1 MNTIELFKKDLVQ
14 AAKRLGDIN
23 DFSVW
28 PKNETKLANGYIAAE
43 EAGDEYMR
51 DAYLAGLMLRH
62 WKDVN
67 RLYTK
72 CRTCDSRNSLADY
85 TTIVYERI
93 MYAFKYRAWLKEDS
107 KFNAQ
112 QCSNMAISTEVKNQM
127 YFSNLQKNLSNATV
141 NKVSLDKTIGN
152 STDGRETTIAD
163 TIADPDSDSF
173 AFSKVDGII
182 QEYLNKNKIIE
193 AIVIDTI
200 SNNPTTRTTTET
212 KVEDRVVETFDKD
225 LNKWIVEKNEDGSVK
240 MEKVKYK
247 VNYIEPWR
255 FKAVEFLVNLP
266 ESYVEEF
273 QKRFKVSA
281 ELLTEAYKA
290 ISTAKNPQVYRYLDN
305 TLADLRNNDEAILQ
319 LLR

>member
-1 MNTIELFKKDLVQ
+1 MNTIVQFKKDLVQ

-23 DFSVW
+23 DFGVW
-28 PKNETKLANGYIAAE
+28 PKDETKLANGYIAAE
-43 EAGDEYMR
+43 DAGDEFMR

-62 WKDVN
+62 WKDIN

-72 CRTCDSRNSLADY
+72 CRTCDSRNTLADF

-93 MYAFKYRAWLKEDS
+93 MYAFKYRAWLKEGT
-107 KFNAQ
+107 KLNAQ
-112 QCSNMAISTEVKNQM
+112 QCINMAISTEVKNQM
-127 YFSNLQKNLSNATV
+127 YFSNLQKNLSNAIV

-152 STDGRETTIAD
+152 STDDRETTIAD
-163 TIADPDSDSF
+163 TIADPESDSF
-173 AFSKVDGII
+173 AFSKVGGII

-200 SNNPTTRTTTET
+200 SNNPTMRVTTET
-212 KVEDRVVETFDKD
+212 KVEERVVETFDKD
-225 LNKWIVEKNEDGSVK
+225 LNKWVVEKNEDGSVK

-247 VNYIEPWR
+247 VNYVEPWR
-255 FKAVEFLVNLP
+255 SKIAKFLMNLP

-281 ELLTEAYKA
+281 ELLIEAYKA
-290 ISTAKNPQVYRYLDN
+290 ISTARNPKVYKYLDN
-305 TLADLRNNDEAILQ
+305 TLAELRNNKEAILQ
-319 LLR
+319 MLR

>member
-1 MNTIELFKKDLVQ
+1 MNTIVQFKKDLVQ

-28 PKNETKLANGYIAAE
+28 PKDETKLANGYIAAE
-43 EAGDEYMR
+43 EAGDEFMR
-51 DAYLAGLMLRH
+51 EAYIAGLMLRH

-72 CRTCDSRNSLADY
+72 CRTCDSRNTLADF
-85 TTIVYERI
+85 TTIIYERI
-93 MYAFKYRAWLKEDS
+93 MYAFKYRAWLKEGT
-107 KFNAQ
+107 KLNAQ
-112 QCSNMAISTEVKNQM
+112 QCINMAISTEVKNQM

-141 NKVSLDKTIGN
+141 NNVSLDKTIGN
-152 STDGRETTIAD
+152 STDDRETTIAD

-193 AIVIDTI
+193 AIVIVTI
-200 SNNPTTRTTTET
+200 SNNPTMRVTTET

-225 LNKWIVEKNEDGSVK
+225 LNKWVVEKNEDGSVK

-255 FKAVEFLVNLP
+255 FKAAEFLMNLP

-281 ELLTEAYKA
+281 ELLIEAYNT
-290 ISTAKNPQVYRYLDN
+290 ISTARNTKVYKYLDN
-305 TLADLRNNDEAILQ
+305 TLAELRNNKEAILQ
-319 LLR
+319 MLR